1 MAGVLF
7 GMLKYGD
14 PEQAMRFGNAMSSV
28 KNTVSGDLPDSDIV
42 EIERIIREHNTNGP
56 VSEMNR

>member
-1 MAGVLF
+1 
-7 GMLKYGD
+7 
-14 PEQAMRFGNAMSSV
+14 MRFGNAMSSV